1 MLTLEGPQL
10 SKILPARLRAY
21 PSEVIMEGTMRDPEQ
36 VNMVAQPSS
45 SGDDSHDE
53 DDQSLALQLLHRGTS
68 VLISGNQ
75 RTKQSLVG
83 LKGVVKKAV
92 GLGGW
97 HWLRLSSGE
106 EVRLQRNALTV
117 LEPPT
122 GQESVRL
129 QLHFNGCCCFTVIF
143 IRPLRCSYDLQDFS
157 EEEENAANQQG
168 TKDTSLSCL
177 ERAAV

>member
-1 MLTLEGPQL
+1 
-10 SKILPARLRAY
+10 
-21 PSEVIMEGTMRDPEQ
+21 MRQ
-36 VNMVAQPSS
+36 MPSS

-53 DDQSLALQLLHRGTS
+53 DDGTMALQLLHRGTS

-75 RTKQSLVG
+75 RTKQALVG
-83 LKGVVKKAV
+83 LKGRVRKAV

-122 GQESVRL
+122 GHQESVR
-129 QLHFNGCCCFTVIF
+129 CC
-143 IRPLRCSYDLQDFS
+143 IRWFR
-157 EEEENAANQQG
+157 
-168 TKDTSLSCL
+168 TMLSCL
-177 ERAAV
+177 IRLSPPPESF

>member
-1 MLTLEGPQL
+1 MMDDQGQ
-10 SKILPARLRAY
+10 
-21 PSEVIMEGTMRDPEQ
+21 PSMRP
-36 VNMVAQPSS
+36 MPSS

-53 DDQSLALQLLHRGTS
+53 DEGSMALQLLHRGTS

-75 RTKQSLVG
+75 RTKQALVG
-83 LKGVVKKAV
+83 LKGRVRKAV

-122 GQESVRL
+122 GHQESVR
-129 QLHFNGCCCFTVIF
+129 CC
-143 IRPLRCSYDLQDFS
+143 IRWF
-157 EEEENAANQQG
+157 
-168 TKDTSLSCL
+168 
-177 ERAAV
+177 

>member
-1 MLTLEGPQL
+1 MGTIWAFGRVQVGGPQGPPCSQGFERQGVWEIPDL
-10 SKILPARLRAY
+10 ESHLITRLVPTTTGPNKMMDDQGQ
-21 PSEVIMEGTMRDPEQ
+21 PSMRP
-36 VNMVAQPSS
+36 MPSS

-53 DDQSLALQLLHRGTS
+53 DEGSMALQLLHRGTS

-75 RTKQSLVG
+75 RTKQALVG
-83 LKGVVKKAV
+83 LKGRVRKAV

-122 GQESVRL
+122 GHQESVR
-129 QLHFNGCCCFTVIF
+129 CC
-143 IRPLRCSYDLQDFS
+143 IRWF
-157 EEEENAANQQG
+157 
-168 TKDTSLSCL
+168 
-177 ERAAV
+177 